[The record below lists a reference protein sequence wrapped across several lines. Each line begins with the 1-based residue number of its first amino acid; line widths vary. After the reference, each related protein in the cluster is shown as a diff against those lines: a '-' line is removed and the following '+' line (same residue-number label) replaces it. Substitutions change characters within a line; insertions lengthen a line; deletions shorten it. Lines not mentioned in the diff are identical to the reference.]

1 MKKILLLAGVFAAMF
16 ITASCDPSDDP
27 DNGGRD
33 GLEVTAENLKGTW
46 EAFVEHDFAQ
56 GYQQKYRIKFDGQ
69 NYTMWHMHQEP
80 QCMDGKHGD
89 LVCVGDKYSGKWEY
103 TDGKIILTPERWL
116 YSSWISN
123 MSPLSYT
130 YNPYNVETM
139 EADPWKE
146 ADSWIVETLG
156 KDEWGVV
163 SLNKKALTVKI
174 NMDTFKLEKK

>member
-69 NYTMWHMHQEP
+69 NYTM
-80 QCMDGKHGD
+80 
-89 LVCVGDKYSGKWEY
+89 
-103 TDGKIILTPERWL
+103 
-116 YSSWISN
+116 
-123 MSPLSYT
+123 
-130 YNPYNVETM
+130 
-139 EADPWKE
+139 
-146 ADSWIVETLG
+146 
-156 KDEWGVV
+156 
-163 SLNKKALTVKI
+163 
-174 NMDTFKLEKK
+174 